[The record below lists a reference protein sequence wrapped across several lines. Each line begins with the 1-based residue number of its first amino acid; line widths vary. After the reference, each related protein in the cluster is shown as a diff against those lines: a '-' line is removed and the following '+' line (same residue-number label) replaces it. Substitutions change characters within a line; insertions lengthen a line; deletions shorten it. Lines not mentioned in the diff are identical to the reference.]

1 MTMMRLEDPGRTL
14 EEVNHQLCVQM
25 FNGQFV
31 TLLIVM
37 LDLHRGEMSM
47 ATAGHYP
54 PLMREG
60 NQFVPVPLAPQL
72 VLGVEKD
79 VQFPTQRFDLPASS
93 TLLLYTD
100 GVLDVQDP
108 AGERFCLDNLEGSLH
123 GPFASAQEVI
133 DQVVASIAAFRGS
146 RDLPDDLTMVAIQL
160 QPQMA
165 GRELAGAPA

>member
-1 MTMMRLEDPGRTL
+1 
-14 EEVNHQLCVQM
+14 
-25 FNGQFV
+25 
-31 TLLIVM
+31 
-37 LDLHRGEMSM
+37 
-47 ATAGHYP
+47 
-54 PLMREG
+54 
-60 NQFVPVPLAPQL
+60 
-72 VLGVEKD
+72 VEKD

-100 GVLDVQDP
+100 GVLDVQSP

-123 GPFASAQEVI
+123 GPFGSAQEVI